1 MGHSTLILMRGQ
13 VSISGYP
20 KGEGYTRVRDVL
32 GRPPL
37 GAHRDLSA
45 EGERQ
50 TGLAALKFQSPG
62 QKPVLCSPSAPT
74 ARGGAKIQT
83 EPTHRDSS
91 ERTSSPSNHA
101 LRRLR
106 ERVELAPASF
116 LPSHEPYRRHPVPGH
131 DHLLGRPLP
140 RGTAV
145 SDAITAQQKPGS
157 RHTRPLCE

>member
-1 MGHSTLILMRGQ
+1 MRGQ

-45 EGERQ
+45 EGGRQ
-50 TGLAALKFQSPG
+50 CRPGWPRSNSRAQVKNQFSVRPLRPRRAAG
-62 QKPVLCSPSAPT
+62 
-74 ARGGAKIQT
+74 R
-83 EPTHRDSS
+83 RDRRNQPIEIAASVPLP
-91 ERTSSPSNHA
+91 PSNHA

-116 LPSHEPYRRHPVPGH
+116 LPSREPYRRHPVPRH

-140 RGTAV
+140 RGTAA
-145 SDAITAQQKPGS
+145 SDAITAQQKPGTLA
-157 RHTRPLCE
+157 R